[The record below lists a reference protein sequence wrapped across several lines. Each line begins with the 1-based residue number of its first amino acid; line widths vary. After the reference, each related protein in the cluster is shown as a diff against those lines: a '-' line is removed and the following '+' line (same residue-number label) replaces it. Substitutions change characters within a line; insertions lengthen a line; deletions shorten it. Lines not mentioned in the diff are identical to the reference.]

1 MPERPARLA
10 AVLVAAIVASA
21 VACAERPAAPAGVAV
36 NDVQSQL
43 NSTVVRQV
51 ETPGSIEEI
60 QAIIRSAGAAG
71 LAVSITGGRHAMGG
85 QQFGSGTVLIDM
97 SRMDRIVRLDAGKG
111 LVEVEAGIQ
120 WPALIDGLLEAQK
133 GRPRQWG
140 IIQKQTG
147 ADRLSLGG
155 ALSANIHGRGLTYK
169 PIVSDV
175 EAFTLVDAAG
185 QVLRCSRQEN
195 AELFRLAIGG
205 YGLFGVI
212 ARVELRLAPR
222 RAVERIVK
230 VIDLKDLMPSFQKRI
245 DEGFL
250 FGDFQYATDPDS
262 NDFLAKGVFSCYRP
276 LAEGTPVPQHPRELS
291 ANDWSELYYLGHAR
305 KSKAF
310 ERYST
315 YYLSTSGQVYWSD
328 THQLSLYLEDYH
340 RALDARLGSRTKGTE
355 MITEIYVPRA
365 ALPSF
370 MADVREDFR
379 SNGVSVIYGTIR
391 LIEKDEESFLAWARE
406 PWVCIIFNLHVDHTP
421 EGLEAAARDF
431 RRLIDRAIGY
441 GGSYYLTYHRWATR
455 DQVERSH
462 PRFAEFLKL
471 KKRYDPGERFQS
483 DWYRHYRDLFAAAPA
498 AVAGR

>member
-1 MPERPARLA
+1 MPERKAPLA
-10 AVLVAAIVASA
+10 VMLVAAIFASA
-21 VACAERPAAPAGVAV
+21 AACAERPAAPAGVAV
-36 NDVQSQL
+36 NDVQSQI

-51 ETPGSIEEI
+51 ETPGSIEEV
-60 QAIIRSAGAAG
+60 QAIVKSAGAAG

-97 SRMDRIVRLDAGKG
+97 SRMDRIVRLDAEKG

-120 WPALIDGLLEAQK
+120 WPALIDGLLEAQH

-155 ALSANIHGRGLTYK
+155 ALSANIHGRGLTYR

-175 EAFTLVDAAG
+175 ESFTLVDASGA
-185 QVLRCSRQEN
+185 VTRCSRQEN

-222 RAVERIVK
+222 RPVERIVK
-230 VIDLKDLMPSFQKRI
+230 VIELKDLMTSFQKRI
-245 DEGFL
+245 EEGFL
-250 FGDFQYATDPDS
+250 FGDFQYATDPDAK
-262 NDFLAKGVFSCYRP
+262 DFLAKGVFSCYRP
-276 LAEGTPVPQHPRELS
+276 LAEGTPVPEHPRELS
-291 ANDWSELYYLGHAR
+291 EDDWAELYYLGHAR
-305 KSKAF
+305 KAKAF
-310 ERYST
+310 ERYSS

-340 RALDARLGSRTKGTE
+340 RALDARLGGETKGTE

-379 SNGVSVIYGTIR
+379 DNRVNVIYGTIR
-391 LIEKDEESFLAWARE
+391 IIEKDEESFLAWARE
-406 PWVCIIFNLHVDHTP
+406 PWVCIIFNLHVVHTP
-421 EGLEAAARDF
+421 EGLETAARDF
-431 RRLIDRAIGY
+431 RRLIDRAIRY

-455 DQVERSH
+455 DQVERCH
-462 PRFAEFLKL
+462 PRFAEFLRL
-471 KKRYDPGERFQS
+471 KKQYDPAERFQS
-483 DWYRHYRDLFAAAPA
+483 DWYRHYRDLFAGGQS

>member
-1 MPERPARLA
+1 MTRQRSPL
-10 AVLVAAIVASA
+10 AVLLAAAIVASGA
-21 VACAERPAAPAGVAV
+21 ACAERPAVPAGVTV
-36 NDVQSQL
+36 NDVQSRI
-43 NSTVVRQV
+43 NSTVVRRV
-51 ETPGSIEEI
+51 ETPGSIEEV
-60 QAIIRSAGAAG
+60 QAIVKSAGAAG

-97 SRMDRIVRLDAGKG
+97 SRMDRIVRLDTGKG
-111 LVEVEAGIQ
+111 LVEAEAGIQ

-133 GRPRQWG
+133 GRPRPWG

-155 ALSANIHGRGLTYK
+155 ALSANIHGRGLTYR

-175 EAFTLVDAAG
+175 ESFTLVDASGRAI
-185 QVLRCSRQEN
+185 RCSRQEN

-212 ARVELRLAPR
+212 VRVELRLAPR
-222 RAVERIVK
+222 RPVERIVS
-230 VIDLKDLMPSFQKRI
+230 VIELNDLMRSFQSRI
-245 DEGFL
+245 EEGFL

-262 NDFLAKGVFSCYRP
+262 KDFLAKGVFSCYRP
-276 LAEGTPVPQHPRELS
+276 LAEGTPVPEHPRELS
-291 ANDWSELYYLGHAR
+291 ANDWGELYYLGHAR
-305 KSKAF
+305 KTGAF

-340 RALDARLGSRTKGTE
+340 KALDARLASKAKGTE

-370 MADVREDFR
+370 MADVRGDFR
-379 SNGVSVIYGTIR
+379 ANGVNVIYGTIR
-391 LIEKDEESFLAWARE
+391 LIERDDESFLAWARE

-431 RRLIDRAIGY
+431 RRLIDRAIRY

-455 DQVERSH
+455 EQVERCH
-462 PRFAEFLKL
+462 PRFAEFLRL
-471 KKRYDPGERFQS
+471 KKQHDPDERFQS
-483 DWYRHYRDLFAAAPA
+483 DWYRHYRDLFAGAQT
-498 AVAGR
+498 AVAGL